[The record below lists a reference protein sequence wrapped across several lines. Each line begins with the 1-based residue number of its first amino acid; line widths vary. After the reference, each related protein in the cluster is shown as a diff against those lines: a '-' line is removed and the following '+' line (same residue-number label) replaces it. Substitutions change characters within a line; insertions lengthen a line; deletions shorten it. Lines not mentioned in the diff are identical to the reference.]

1 MVGVEKAVGSFIS
14 VEIAPRRHVPVMGA
28 HCGMCLMK
36 FVTVGLLAG
45 IAPVQALRQ
54 TKALI
59 VIRGP

>member
-1 MVGVEKAVGSFIS
+1 
-14 VEIAPRRHVPVMGA
+14 
-28 HCGMCLMK
+28 MK
-36 FVTVGLLAG
+36 FVTVGLLALAG